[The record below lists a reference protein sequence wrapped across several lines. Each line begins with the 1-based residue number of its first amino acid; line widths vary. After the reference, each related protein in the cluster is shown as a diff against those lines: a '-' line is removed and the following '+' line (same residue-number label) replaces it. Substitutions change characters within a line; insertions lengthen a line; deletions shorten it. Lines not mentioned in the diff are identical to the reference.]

1 MFSTEKRVASL
12 RTGMLYFSILPSGIP
27 RQEYVIVGGGLS
39 LQIEPAVVTT
49 WRSLLPDETG
59 AVNDG
64 LDCEAIRVGETTPP
78 SECKDIS
85 RASMSRQ

>member
-1 MFSTEKRVASL
+1 
-12 RTGMLYFSILPSGIP
+12 MLYFSILASGIP
-27 RQEYVIVGGGLS
+27 WRDYVIVGGGLS

-64 LDCEAIRVGETTPP
+64 LDSEAIRVGETAPP
-78 SECKDIS
+78 CEWKHIS
-85 RASMSRQ
+85 RESMSRQ